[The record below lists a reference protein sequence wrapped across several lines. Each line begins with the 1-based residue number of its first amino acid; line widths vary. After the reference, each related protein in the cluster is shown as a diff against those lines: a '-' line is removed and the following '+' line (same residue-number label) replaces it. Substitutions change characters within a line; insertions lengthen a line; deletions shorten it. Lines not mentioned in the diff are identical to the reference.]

1 MNKRRLGNS
10 GLMVSAVGLGM
21 GSTTT
26 DFGERDDAVQ
36 IATMRRALDLGVT
49 FFDTADRYMKGRH
62 ERLLGQAVKSRR
74 DSVIIASKFGNFD
87 LAGGKKGY
95 NGHPDYV
102 PQACDASLKRLGMD
116 VIDLYYLH
124 RVDPDVP
131 IEDTVGAM
139 AELVRRGKVRYL
151 GLCEAGRQSL
161 TRASKIH
168 PITAMQTEY
177 SLWARDVEAEILPVC
192 REFDVAFVPYAPLGR
207 GLLAGTV
214 RKLDDIAPNDKRRK
228 QPRFQPGNLE
238 RNLEL
243 LKPMEKIAADRGAT
257 TAQVALAWLFA
268 QGADII
274 PIPGTKQQK
283 YLEQNV
289 AALDLQLTQPELD
302 LLALTFRPGARA
314 GDRYNPGYFE
324 MLGV

>member
-1 MNKRRLGNS
+1 LKHRRLGNS

-21 GSTTT
+21 GSSTTN
-26 DFGERDDAVQ
+26 FGERDDAVQ

-49 FFDTADRYMKGRH
+49 FFDTADRYQNGRH
-62 ERLLGQAVKSRR
+62 ERLLGEAVKGRR
-74 DSVIIASKFGNFD
+74 DSIIIASKFGNFD
-87 LAGGKKGY
+87 LPDGKKGY
-95 NGHPDYV
+95 NGRPDYV
-102 PQACDASLKRLGMD
+102 PQACDASLKRLQMD
-116 VIDLYYLH
+116 LIDLYYLH
-124 RVDPDVP
+124 RVDPAVP
-131 IEDTVGAM
+131 VEDTVGAM
-139 AELVRRGKVRYL
+139 ADLVKQGKVRYL

-161 TRASKIH
+161 TRASKVH

-177 SLWARDVEAEILPVC
+177 SLWARDVEPEILPAC

-214 RKLDDIAPNDKRRK
+214 RKLDDIAQNDKRRL

-238 RNLEL
+238 RNLEM
-243 LKPMEKIAADRGAT
+243 LKPVEKIAAARGAT
-257 TAQVALAWLFA
+257 TAQIALAWLFA

-274 PIPGTKQQK
+274 PIPGTKQEK

-289 AALDLQLTQPELD
+289 AALDIVLAPAELE
-302 LLALTFRPGARA
+302 LLAYTFRPGARA